1 MDASIVIRTK
11 NEEEFIGE
19 TLERVRKQE
28 FNGEYEIVIVD
39 CGSTDSTL
47 EIVEKY
53 DVRLLKIPPREF
65 TYGRSLNMGAK
76 SAAGEFVV
84 NLSAHALPSGK
95 KWLTNLVSGF
105 EDDKVAGVY
114 GRQVSNGRLNPF
126 EARRNEQFFGTV
138 KITFAPFDRAVSQKL
153 HFSNANSAV
162 RREVWQRFNF
172 NEQVRYAE
180 DILWQSDV
188 MRSGF
193 SIVYVPNSIVY
204 HTHKLN
210 IRNAYKNSRKCA
222 YELAQMTQKKRSIPS
237 LGWDLGVFLLIV
249 STSMFYNLEYVFRNR
264 YLASLKITPWYVIAE
279 GLGWLGGRMDYRLAK
294 NRSGGGSC

>member
-84 NLSAHALPSGK
+84 NP
-95 KWLTNLVSGF
+95 
-105 EDDKVAGVY
+105 
-114 GRQVSNGRLNPF
+114 P
-126 EARRNEQFFGTV
+126 
-138 KITFAPFDRAVSQKL
+138 
-153 HFSNANSAV
+153 
-162 RREVWQRFNF
+162 
-172 NEQVRYAE
+172 
-180 DILWQSDV
+180 
-188 MRSGF
+188 RS
-193 SIVYVPNSIVY
+193 
-204 HTHKLN
+204 T
-210 IRNAYKNSRKCA
+210 A
-222 YELAQMTQKKRSIPS
+222 
-237 LGWDLGVFLLIV
+237 
-249 STSMFYNLEYVFRNR
+249 
-264 YLASLKITPWYVIAE
+264 
-279 GLGWLGGRMDYRLAK
+279 
-294 NRSGGGSC
+294 